1 MYTAFSS
8 EDDLLLFILSIHG
21 LEVLVLTATA
31 SESGLLSMLRMR
43 STSVLV
49 KMHACPRHRQV

>member
-8 EDDLLLFILSIHG
+8 EDDLLLFSLSIHG
-21 LEVLVLTATA
+21 LEVLVPTATA
-31 SESGLLSMLRMR
+31 SESGFLSMLIMR

-49 KMHACPRHRQV
+49 NMHACPRHRQV